1 MRALWILSLLS
12 VAAVGARGSMV
23 YHFSF
28 QGTISGEQFAS
39 PPSALASVVA
49 GDLLLL
55 SFDVD
60 SGTGQVENIDAD
72 FVTNGI
78 DLSFPGVDT
87 SWTSYNGAPP
97 YEYRWDFNLPG
108 MSPYTMLF
116 WFRTTTP
123 GVVTGGVP
131 ATIEASQFNYLQDF
145 DIYYNT
151 GDGGPPAI
159 NASLQYTTPEPSTVV
174 LMALG
179 ILGIAGFRRWQG
191 NR

>member
-1 MRALWILSLLS
+1 
-12 VAAVGARGSMV
+12 MV

-55 SFDVD
+55 NFDVD

-159 NASLQYTTPEPSTVV
+159 NASLQNTTPEPSSVV

-179 ILGIAGFRRWQG
+179 ILGIAGSRRWRRVRVG
-191 NR
+191 ASRFRHRP